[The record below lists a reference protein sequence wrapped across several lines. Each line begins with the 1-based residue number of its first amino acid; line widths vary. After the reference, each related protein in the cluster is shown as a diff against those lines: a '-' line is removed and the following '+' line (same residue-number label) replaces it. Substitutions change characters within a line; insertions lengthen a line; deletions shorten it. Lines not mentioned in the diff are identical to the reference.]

1 MAMTE
6 QTGTHP
12 GLMISAPASG
22 TGKTT
27 VMLGMLRAL
36 AEDGLAVQPFK
47 SGPDYIDPAFHLAA
61 AGRPSFNLDSWAM
74 GEGLLGAIAGQAS
87 GADAPFTDT
96 PLIADDCGVVICN
109 FPPFAPTGGFDA
121 FATLGVVTEAT
132 LTIRVGAFDSGPNPF
147 DGPNVI
153 LLDGLAVPSS
163 FINGFS
169 TQNTNNVQTR
179 TIMLP
184 SAFFPL
190 IADGDVSLAG
200 THISNDTASG
210 SFQVDML
217 SLTVTHEEPVP
228 APLPPAAALA
238 LAGLGALWLGGGR
251 KRRGAG

>member
-1 MAMTE
+1 MPFSHALIRVLVAAPLCLGPLTAAE
-6 QTGTHP
+6 AAVITTYYGDDDGF
-12 GLMISAPASG
+12 GL
-22 TGKTT
+22 GKT
-27 VMLGMLRAL
+27 
-36 AEDGLAVQPFK
+36 
-47 SGPDYIDPAFHLAA
+47 GPTDTIDPVT
-61 AGRPSFNLDSWAM
+61 S
-74 GEGLLGAIAGQAS
+74 QAD
-87 GADAPFTDT
+87 GTDAPFTDLR
-96 PLIADDCGVVICN
+96 LIADDCGVVACDA
-109 FPPFAPTGGFDA
+109 PPFAPVDGFDP
-121 FATLGVVTEAT
+121 FTTLGVVTKAVLT
-132 LTIRVGAFDSGPNPF
+132 LRVGAFDSGPNPF